1 MMRPMLA
8 PAAAL
13 VVWTLVMLV
22 WMAASFGPA
31 VRKVAPTL
39 KRGARASD
47 LDGVIDDRVLWKNHN
62 YEHLL
67 EQPTVFYASVFILAW
82 SGFSKTDVILAWI
95 YVGLRIVHSIWQTTA
110 NRQPARA
117 MLFLLSSAFLIPLG
131 LRAFV
136 AVVQVSQ

>member
-1 MMRPMLA
+1 MTNPMLA

-13 VVWTLVMLV
+13 VVWTLVVLV
-22 WMAASFGPA
+22 WMAATFAPA

-39 KRGARASD
+39 KLGARASD
-47 LDGVIDDRVLWKNHN
+47 LDGVIDDRVMWKTHN

-82 SGFSKTDVILAWI
+82 SGYTKVDVVLAWI
-95 YVGLRIVHSIWQTTA
+95 YVALKIVHSIWQTTV

-117 MLFLLSSAFLIPLG
+117 MLFLLASGFLIPLG
-131 LRAFV
+131 LRAFMSV
-136 AVVQVSQ
+136 LQGSW